1 MYYFNHLCTTNCN
14 KLHMITKCFLL
25 NFLVCLSLFISP
37 LQKQDTFITIN
48 PRNGQTT
55 NKPQSVAYYSFRA
68 HLVDGCMLVLE
79 SNISGEIAE
88 VLLYSSVGDYYY
100 GWFNTADKSLT
111 IPISGQV
118 GSYYLT
124 IRKSSGEEYTAEFNI

>member
-1 MYYFNHLCTTNCN
+1 MYYYNHLCTTNCN

-48 PRNGQTT
+48 PRNGQAKE
-55 NKPQSVAYYSFRA
+55 KPQSVAYNPFKA
-68 HLVDGCMLVLE
+68 HLDGCMLVLE
-79 SNISGEIAE
+79 CSISLGIAE
-88 VLLYSSVGDYYY
+88 VLLFSSAGDYYY

-111 IPISGQV
+111 IPTSGQE